1 MCDFG
6 GVFLREN
13 FSMSDLPRVVAFF
26 DGQNLYR
33 CAKEAFGYTYPNYDP
48 VKLSQFVCHK
58 QNWQLESVRFY
69 TGIPKQSD
77 DPFWNTFWV
86 NKLANL
92 GRKKVIVYKR
102 YLARREKEIKT
113 TSGIQKIPY
122 LIEKGI
128 DVRISID
135 IIRMALN
142 KMYDVALLFSQD
154 QDLSEVAQEIH
165 NISKERG
172 ISIKIAS
179 AYPENLE
186 RSYNR
191 GINKTEWIP
200 LVKEEY
206 DACID
211 PVDYRQ

>member
-1 MCDFG
+1 
-6 GVFLREN
+6 
-13 FSMSDLPRVVAFF
+13 MSDLPRVVAFF

-48 VKLSQFVCHK
+48 VKLSQFVCYK

-69 TGIPKQSD
+69 TGIPKQID
-77 DPFWNTFWV
+77 DPFWNKFWI

-113 TSGIQKIPY
+113 ISGIQKIPY

-142 KMYDVALLFSQD
+142 GMYDIALLFSQD

-165 NISKERG
+165 NISKERKFY
-172 ISIKIAS
+172 IKIAS

-200 LVKEEY
+200 LTKEEY

-211 PVDYRQ
+211 PVDYR